1 MMAWFKG
8 LLILGILLIRKV
20 MISEAMGITIEN
32 TMITQCLSLVLYS
45 FIFPFQGLRK

>member
-1 MMAWFKG
+1 M
-8 LLILGILLIRKV
+8 L
-20 MISEAMGITIEN
+20 SEATGITIED